1 MCAFASGRPTPNLE
15 TNPIMAK
22 ALEAKA
28 APSNVTK
35 LPTRAARGAG
45 KSKPTEPK
53 VKLKP
58 AVPPGR
64 PQLKSE
70 DKLRESLKL
79 QIVGYTAQHRGVDA
93 ELAVLKEQVKSLNQR
108 KKQIRSAILTAG
120 MPLALFDESY
130 DDAGTSRVDLE
141 LKEKLRRIV
150 REAHGLM
157 VVQQGDL
164 LEKLPEGARGAVY
177 WEAQG
182 YQDGIGGKFAEKP
195 KDCPGEH
202 VQDYLRGHANAMEIN
217 AKGIEAV
224 KKADAAPKDVAGQ
237 TDPIPEDDDSDRD
250 EDDDQTD
257 PEKAVAEG
265 AEPVDQDAGVPETG
279 APELDGAPST
289 EPSAEPVL
297 H

>member
-1 MCAFASGRPTPNLE
+1 
-15 TNPIMAK
+15 MAK
-22 ALEAKA
+22 GLEAKA

-45 KSKPTEPK
+45 GSAPKKPAA
-53 VKLKP
+53 KLKP

-70 DKLRESLKL
+70 DRLRESLKL

-93 ELAVLKEQVKSLNQR
+93 ELAVMKEEIKALNQR
-108 KKQIRSAILTAG
+108 KKQIRTAIQTAG

-130 DDAGTSRVDLE
+130 EDAGTSRVDLD

-157 VVQQGDL
+157 VEAQGDL

-177 WEAQG
+177 WESQG
-182 YQDGIGGKFAEKP
+182 YQDGIGGKFADAGA
-195 KDCPGEH
+195 KDCPPDH
-202 VQDYLRGHANAMEIN
+202 KQDYLRGHANAMEIN
-217 AKGIEAV
+217 AKGIKAV
-224 KKADAAPKDVAGQ
+224 AALASEPAKDVPGD
-237 TDPIPEDDDSDRD
+237 TTVIPDEDDDSDRD
-250 EDDDQTD
+250 PADLSASGD
-257 PEKAVAEG
+257 PDKPENDVEAVIGEG
-265 AEPVDQDAGVPETG
+265 AESVDSPAASDAPS
-279 APELDGAPST
+279 APELDGAPPT
-289 EPSAEPVL
+289 EPHAEPVL